1 MVKSSSTGTPISLA
15 TSSFSISFQP
25 TIASARR
32 TNTSTQSPT
41 SKKSTSSNDS
51 ISESRLFVDEDSSDK
66 NKVELDKINNL
77 ETCNINSVEN
87 DFDVDSENDDSL
99 EKPAKNINDS
109 VKVFERHLFHLGD
122 SQMDYSLHKFL
133 SSLIN
138 DHETNQRS
146 SVFIQPQYPVN
157 ISDPQISTLF
167 SSKITYYSTAFI
179 GGIRFTIS
187 NYCHKRSTD
196 DSSIV
201 YRASDEVHFGPIHRI
216 FTVDDGE
223 VLFQIFSLSSSF
235 DFTCE
240 VNDEQFYYD
249 EIEIGTITSE
259 TTTCIIKAEQII
271 EKRAFYLQSNG
282 RATFIRFPNL
292 EEHS

>member
-15 TSSFSISFQP
+15 TSSFSILFQP
-25 TIASARR
+25 TITSARR
-32 TNTSTQSPT
+32 TNKSTPSPT
-41 SKKSTSSNDS
+41 SRKSTSSNDS

-87 DFDVDSENDDSL
+87 GFDVDSENDDSL

-109 VKVFERHLFHLGD
+109 VK
-122 SQMDYSLHKFL
+122 
-133 SSLIN
+133 
-138 DHETNQRS
+138 
-146 SVFIQPQYPVN
+146 
-157 ISDPQISTLF
+157 
-167 SSKITYYSTAFI
+167 
-179 GGIRFTIS
+179 
-187 NYCHKRSTD
+187 
-196 DSSIV
+196 
-201 YRASDEVHFGPIHRI
+201 
-216 FTVDDGE
+216 
-223 VLFQIFSLSSSF
+223 
-235 DFTCE
+235 

-271 EKRAFYLQSNG
+271 EKRVFYLQSNG